1 MLPIKGALRGRRG
14 LKWLEEA
21 GSYAVVANR
30 KLHRKGLAR
39 KYAVAHPHQRLV
51 TSVHE
56 TRDEAIAVAQA
67 LSQNAPSRRY
77 ESRQA

>member
-39 KYAVAHPHQRLV
+39 KYAVANPHQRLV
-51 TSVHE
+51 TSVHGS
-56 TRDEAIAVAQA
+56 RDEAVAVAQT
-67 LSQNAPSRRY
+67 LSQNEPSRRY
-77 ESRQA
+77 DSR